1 MSNKRLAIHL
11 YGMIRTYKRTYES
24 FLKNVIKANELD
36 GWEIDIFMHIWDV
49 FNLVDNSTWHK
60 KNNYFPTMN
69 NKKLTNEDI
78 EDIKAI
84 YSPAR
89 FQIDSD
95 TREYGRYESI
105 KRAMKLREEYESEY
119 NIKYDW
125 FLTTRTDIFFM
136 NPLKIS
142 HYIDFYSQHVEF
154 KYFGIADKMNFCVSY
169 PFRGGGIQVMD
180 HRHPNESDILWF
192 SNYCSNQGMDPLISY
207 KDKNIVNVFIKYQL
221 NVDCF
226 QVREITKQLQ
236 PNITVSK
243 MTIDQYEDKVTLLQN
258 QIKDKENQIK
268 KIQSGLKDISHR
280 KQELEILDL
289 EYGISLK
296 KKHIEA
302 IENNILL
309 KKIQI
314 SENKKNINYNSNIIY
329 KENSAKFRIQNQLSY
344 KLGQAMIVNSKSIL
358 GYIRMPF
365 VLSYIHD
372 KHKQEQKIYQEKI
385 KKDPSLK
392 LPPLESYP
400 DYKEALK

>member
-1 MSNKRLAIHL
+1 M
-11 YGMIRTYKRTYES
+11 
-24 FLKNVIKANELD
+24 
-36 GWEIDIFMHIWDV
+36 
-49 FNLVDNSTWHK
+49 
-60 KNNYFPTMN
+60 
-69 NKKLTNEDI
+69 
-78 EDIKAI
+78 
-84 YSPAR
+84 
-89 FQIDSD
+89 
-95 TREYGRYESI
+95 
-105 KRAMKLREEYESEY
+105 
-119 NIKYDW
+119 
-125 FLTTRTDIFFM
+125 
-136 NPLKIS
+136 
-142 HYIDFYSQHVEF
+142 
-154 KYFGIADKMNFCVSY
+154 
-169 PFRGGGIQVMD
+169 
-180 HRHPNESDILWF
+180 
-192 SNYCSNQGMDPLISY
+192 ISY

-344 KLGQAMIVNSKSIL
+344 KLGQAMIVN
-358 GYIRMPF
+358 
-365 VLSYIHD
+365 
-372 KHKQEQKIYQEKI
+372 
-385 KKDPSLK
+385 
-392 LPPLESYP
+392 
-400 DYKEALK
+400 